1 MNKFGR
7 FPKIYS
13 VADAQAVNPPP
24 PPAETQKREK
34 NPNAVM
40 LGRWGG
46 QRGGPARAKK
56 LSKERLV
63 KIARMGASARWEK
76 GGAHQA
82 PANS

>member
-7 FPKIYS
+7 FPKLYS
-13 VADAQAVNPPP
+13 VAAAQAVNPPL
-24 PPAETQKREK
+24 PAETQKREK
-34 NPNAVM
+34 DPNAVM

-56 LSKERLV
+56 LSKKRLV
-63 KIARMGASARWEK
+63 EIARMGASARWEK